1 MPITPVSLTAAALS
15 ALVAAVLHMP
25 SFARHAGARM
35 VRGVLAILAVVLVVF
50 ALAPS
55 SSGPLDR
62 VVVEASIVILAVVA
76 AAPLMSATDISWIQW
91 ATVVGIG
98 GMLTLVA
105 SYVAGMRDA
114 QTAALFT
121 LSGALLVA
129 AVWSIVRRLPDGLS
143 AVLSASAP
151 AGAALMAVGL
161 AVVLGLGRTERV
173 QLPQGTAVEVLG
185 HRLTFTGR
193 QGADART
200 TTADIRV
207 ERGVWH
213 AVVKPN
219 AARPALDLLHGFAIA
234 PVTLT
239 AVQPNTEAA
248 QWLLKNEPH
257 TIAGAE
263 YVFRGFRMERRG
275 ERFLAFADL
284 DVTHDG
290 RTVKVAPGLSA
301 TTAGTDPVPAD
312 VPGLGAISIARL
324 DADHGRIAIVPPGVT
339 AAVPVVIVEMS
350 TRPGTHLVLLGALL
364 VTFATIWIVATG
376 SEFPIAEDSRRVAA
390 RAGEGPTEAS
400 PRPV

>member
-105 SYVAGMRDA
+105 SYVAGLRDPRIA
-114 QTAALFT
+114 VLFT
-121 LSGALLVA
+121 VSGALLVA
-129 AVWSIVRRLPDGLS
+129 AVWSLVRRLPDGLS

-219 AARPALDLLHGFAIA
+219 AARPALDLLHGFSIA

-239 AVQPNTEAA
+239 AVQPNTAAA

-275 ERFLAFADL
+275 EA
-284 DVTHDG
+284 
-290 RTVKVAPGLSA
+290 
-301 TTAGTDPVPAD
+301 VPRVRRSRCD
-312 VPGLGAISIARL
+312 AR
-324 DADHGRIAIVPPGVT
+324 T
-339 AAVPVVIVEMS
+339 AAP
-350 TRPGTHLVLLGALL
+350 
-364 VTFATIWIVATG
+364 
-376 SEFPIAEDSRRVAA
+376 
-390 RAGEGPTEAS
+390 
-400 PRPV
+400 